1 MILEDMN
8 LESQVLNGIPEEDE
22 VWVRD
27 EHGKLVKLEVADDDA
42 DD

>member
-8 LESQVLNGIPEEDE
+8 LEPQAFDGILEEDE
-22 VWVRD
+22 VWVRN